1 MINILD
7 IVINNS
13 FEKKTVKIG
22 KQVVEIKTHLN
33 SDDYASCVHMIVDC
47 CFINGEYKPEFK
59 EIAKRYAYLK
69 YFTDIDLTGQTPDEL
84 YHSTQSDWYD
94 KIYSAIANLSV
105 FYDIENAVDEL
116 TEYRLSLRKSSFDIL
131 CDTLSEILQENN
143 MSNLAD
149 VKEVLKEVNRVDKNK
164 FVSAVMNKHKN
175 KKK

>member
-7 IVINNS
+7 IIVNNS

-22 KQVVEIKTHLN
+22 KQVVEIKTHLS
-33 SDDYASCVHMIVDC
+33 SDDYASCVNMIADC
-47 CFINGEYKPEFK
+47 CFVNGGYKPEFK

-84 YHSTQSDWYD
+84 YHSTQSDWYG

-105 FYDIENAVDEL
+105 FYDIEKAVDEL
-116 TEYRLSLRKSSFDIL
+116 LEYKLSSRKNSFDIL
-131 CDTLSEILQENN
+131 CDTLSAILQENN
-143 MSNLAD
+143 AKNLAD
-149 VKEVLKEVNRVDKNK
+149 AKEIIKEINKVDKNK